1 MTGITLFDSI
11 ENSQFPPGAAAYA
24 AYVDG
29 RLGDQPNYDWVV
41 RAFPK
46 AHHLSIALSADH
58 DADALDVESGAASPS
73 DIHGWRERQVRR
85 GVARPV
91 IYANAYTMQTSVLAV
106 LSSAG
111 IPRASVRL
119 WTAHYSGQAH
129 ICGPR
134 TCEAL
139 SIPADGTQWTSSAMG
154 RVLDQSLLLD
164 DFFGT
169 PPAPAANSTEA
180 IVQQLPTLKLG
191 ATGPAVRRVQGLLVA
206 AGYDLGASG
215 PRKDGIDGSF
225 GGATDK
231 AVRAFQAASRI
242 GVDGEVG
249 PAQTWPALLGV

>member
-91 IYANAYTMQTSVLAV
+91 IYANAYTML
-106 LSSAG
+106 LRC
-111 IPRASVRL
+111 RAYL
-119 WTAHYSGQAH
+119 
-129 ICGPR
+129 R
-134 TCEAL
+134 T
-139 SIPADGTQWTSSAMG
+139 T
-154 RVLDQSLLLD
+154 
-164 DFFGT
+164 
-169 PPAPAANSTEA
+169 
-180 IVQQLPTLKLG
+180 
-191 ATGPAVRRVQGLLVA
+191 
-206 AGYDLGASG
+206 DL
-215 PRKDGIDGSF
+215 
-225 GGATDK
+225 
-231 AVRAFQAASRI
+231 
-242 GVDGEVG
+242 
-249 PAQTWPALLGV
+249 